1 MAVSVF
7 WPSVQI
13 DFFPDT
19 LSHRISLLL
28 FRVFFDK
35 WSKVSCT
42 ARSVSVYLAKY
53 KRTPCN
59 YSFSSTLLL
68 LCLPLLTVELRQAGG
83 SLIVDFYIFGGILLE
98 TPQRDIAREVYS
110 RQSIASAERNEKGP
124 MYTKHLSWQTGLH
137 KLFIGFPPDI
147 LDQEIGI
154 QNLLQNLILAL

>member
-1 MAVSVF
+1 MQQQDKKRRDLHFIHRLQHKLVRRSEDLSSKKITFSKGGRSDMAVSVF

-13 DFFPDT
+13 DFFPNT

-110 RQSIASAERNEKGP
+110 R
-124 MYTKHLSWQTGLH
+124 
-137 KLFIGFPPDI
+137 
-147 LDQEIGI
+147 
-154 QNLLQNLILAL
+154 